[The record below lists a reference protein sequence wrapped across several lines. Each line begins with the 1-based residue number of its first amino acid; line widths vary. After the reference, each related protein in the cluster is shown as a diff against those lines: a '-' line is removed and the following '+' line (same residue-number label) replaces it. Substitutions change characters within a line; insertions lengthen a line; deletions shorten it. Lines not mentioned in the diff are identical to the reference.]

1 MATVKTAKKSST
13 RTATTKS
20 ATAAKPATKS
30 TKTTTTSKRV
40 GSYPTVEHTFENGV
54 KVSGTLDQL
63 VSIAK
68 AMGLTLTGVKAPS
81 TRGFYPSESKGLIKI
96 SEMNEYHI
104 RRSLLK
110 RSKDYFTEIFVKE
123 DTNTQ
128 FLSKF
133 AKLTEDSIIVDL
145 YTELASR

>member
-1 MATVKTAKKSST
+1 MATTKTAKKSST

-20 ATAAKPATKS
+20 ATAKTATKS
-30 TKTTTTSKRV
+30 ATRTTTSKRTS
-40 GSYPTVEHTFENGV
+40 SYPTVEHTFENGV

-63 VSIAK
+63 ESIAK
-68 AMGLTLTGVKAPS
+68 AMGLKLVGVKAPS

-104 RRSLLK
+104 RRALLK
-110 RSKDYFTEIFVKE
+110 ISKDYFTEIFDKE

-133 AKLTEDSIIVDL
+133 TKLTEDPIIVDL
-145 YTELASR
+145 YTELHSR

>member
-20 ATAAKPATKS
+20 ATTAKPATKS

-40 GSYPTVEHTFENGV
+40 SSYPTVEHTFENGV

-133 AKLTEDSIIVDL
+133 TKLTEDSIIVDL
-145 YTELASR
+145 YNELASR